1 MKALFFLILIILII
15 FMVVLFRKTKKNII
29 GIILIISVS
38 LLLLFYWWQGSQEH
52 INLLNNFQNDK
63 QNYASSFDRFQN
75 DRSVDREGEDEAGS
89 LMKTVIDKIFA
100 SEGFQ
105 IEARALV
112 GKDICVSDIISKGDI
127 SFSFPKG
134 HFYIKGVSGIS
145 DIYSD
150 KEDIVVA
157 EVLLDTPAEKA
168 GVKYKDQII
177 AIDNKKMDNASDFV
191 DYIQSKENI
200 SVSLRIKRDNK
211 EITLSVIPK
220 KMYDEKIGIGI
231 RFWSMKDHINMET
244 IIYKDKIYD
253 KSGSKFLVRNYDADE
268 FDSPRLDETLQWSN
282 PMHYVNYLR
291 FYKNPKIIKT
301 TESEIKI
308 TFDVDLKYFVPAN
321 GDYKEISQIEGEISL
336 DKDSFN
342 PIQERL
348 EIVFD
353 NYEKGA
359 TDITVDFINFDKV
372 IKIAPPDPSK
382 IVEIW

>member
-1 MKALFFLILIILII
+1 
-15 FMVVLFRKTKKNII
+15 MVVLFRKTKKSII

-38 LLLLFYWWQGSQEH
+38 SLLLFYWWQGSQDH
-52 INLLNNFQNDK
+52 TNLLNNFQNDK
-63 QNYASSFDRFQN
+63 QNYVSSFEKFQN
-75 DRSVDREGEDEAGS
+75 DRSIDREGKDEAGS

-112 GKDICVSDIISKGDI
+112 GKDICVSDIASKGDI

-157 EVLLDTPAEKA
+157 EVLSDTPAEKA

-177 AIDNKKMDNASDFV
+177 AIDNEKMDNASDFV

-200 SVSLRIKRDNK
+200 LVSLLIKRDDK
-211 EITLSVIPK
+211 EITLSVIPEK
-220 KMYDEKIGIGI
+220 IYDEKVGIGI
-231 RFWSMKDHINMET
+231 KFWEMKDYIDMEV
-244 IIYKDKIYD
+244 IIYKDKAYD
-253 KSGSKFLVRNYDADE
+253 KYGSKFLVRDCDADE
-268 FDSPRLDETLQWSN
+268 FDSPCLDETLQWSN
-282 PMHYVNYLR
+282 PMHYINYLR
-291 FYKNPKIIKT
+291 FYKNPKIIET

-308 TFDVDLKYFVPAN
+308 TFDVDLKYFILADR
-321 GDYKEISQIEGEISL
+321 DYKKISQIKGEISL
-336 DKDSFN
+336 DKDNFN

-359 TDITVDFINFDKV
+359 MDITVDFINFDKV
-372 IKIAPPDPSK
+372 IKIVPPDANE